1 MHPGL
6 GHQLGRNLPVL
17 LAMHLQLGSQLLG
30 VRGRQAIEAGN
41 PQLQQEFTALAADA
55 TDLAEMALSGSG
67 LITKPSPAAEG
78 AFLAITHQ
86 RRRPG
91 ALQVALEPHQALL
104 ELVLQA
110 SAKREGLP
118 LKTTA
123 IPSHHQTLGHFSL
136 LVIGQEAPPEGQLEP
151 VLAGDPAP
159 LAGQHRPVGEMAPAA
174 DAPNPLQQGRVRLQL
189 RPARAGTPEPQTHH
203 PGGSGGAA
211 RLAMLRFLR
220 QQGLKAPQLIVEC
233 QGAMGIPLTGLL
245 VTKLIKPGPTP
256 AAHPAAEQPVG
267 EWRRAQ
273 GSAWNSPTLRPQ
285 RRG

>member
-1 MHPGL
+1 
-6 GHQLGRNLPVL
+6 
-17 LAMHLQLGSQLLG
+17 MHLQLGGQLVG
-30 VRGRQAIEAGN
+30 VGGRQAIEAAN

-67 LITKPSPAAEG
+67 LITKPAPTTEG
-78 AFLAITHQ
+78 TFLAITHQ
-86 RRRPG
+86 RRRTG

-110 SAKREGLP
+110 SAKRQSFP
-118 LKTTA
+118 LKTTT
-123 IPSHHQTLGHFSL
+123 IPRHHQTLGHFSL

-159 LAGQHRPVGEMAPAA
+159 LAGQHRAIGKITPAA

-189 RPARAGTPEPQTHH
+189 SPTRARAPEPQTHH
-203 PGGSGGAA
+203 PRGSGSAA
-211 RLAMLRFLR
+211 RLTLLRFLR
-220 QQGLKAPQLIVEC
+220 QQGLKAAQLVVEC

-267 EWRRAQ
+267 EGRRAQ
-273 GSAWNSPTLRPQ
+273 RSAWNSLTLGPQ